1 MFELKLFKWTGPLD
15 EAGNLPEESRASLMN
30 NDEEVLVLHEGET
43 TTLENAVEYDV
54 LDHSGDLPSGRFA
67 VLNNIPVTDEG
78 REIFEQRFNNRAR
91 LIEAE
96 PGFVAI
102 RVLRPVHSGT
112 YVILTMWED
121 EEYFTKWQTSQAYGK
136 AHAKRGTEEGVDQRP
151 NIFSGPSFV
160 TTYKK

>member
-1 MFELKLFKWTGPLD
+1 MKLFTWTAPLG
-15 EAGNLPEESRASLMN
+15 EAGNLPEESRALLLN
-30 NDEEVLVLHEGET
+30 NDEEVLVLQEAEAT
-43 TTLENAVEYDV
+43 DLDDATEYEI
-54 LDHSGDLPSGRFA
+54 LDQSGDLPSGRFA
-67 VLNNIPVTDEG
+67 VLNNIPVSEDG

-102 RVLRPVHSGT
+102 RVLRPVESDT

-121 EEYFTKWQTSQAYGK
+121 EESFTNWQTSQAYGK
-136 AHAKRGTEEGVDQRP
+136 AHANRGAGEGVDQRP
-151 NIFSGPSFV
+151 NIFPRASFV

>member
-1 MFELKLFKWTGPLD
+1 MKLFKWTGPLE

-30 NDEEVLVLHEGET
+30 NDEEVLVLQEGET
-43 TTLENAVEYDV
+43 TTLENAVEYEI

-67 VLNNIPVTDEG
+67 VLNNVPVTKEG
-78 REIFEQRFNNRAR
+78 REIFEQRFSKRAG

-102 RVLRPVHSGT
+102 RVLRPIDSDT

-121 EEYFTKWQTSQAYGK
+121 EDSFKNWQSSQAYGK
-136 AHAKRGTEEGVDQRP
+136 AHEKRGTEDGIDKRP

>member
-1 MFELKLFKWTGPLD
+1 MKLFKWTGPLED
-15 EAGNLPEESRASLMN
+15 AGNLPEETNVSLFN
-30 NDEEVLVLHEGET
+30 NDEEVLVLQEGET
-43 TTLENAVEYDV
+43 TSLEGAEAYKI
-54 LDHSGDLPSGRFA
+54 LDQSGDLPSGRFA
-67 VLNNIPVTDEG
+67 VLNNIPVTEEG
-78 REIFEQRFNNRAR
+78 RPAFEERFSNRAR

-102 RVLRPVHSGT
+102 RVLRPLDSDT

-121 EEYFTKWQTSQAYGK
+121 EDSFKRWQNSQAYGK

-151 NIFSGPSFV
+151 NIFPRPSFV

>member
-1 MFELKLFKWTGPLD
+1 MKLFKWTGPLE
-15 EAGNLPEESRASLMN
+15 EAGNLPEESRALLLN
-30 NDEEVLVLHEGET
+30 NDQEVLVLQEAET
-43 TTLENAVEYDV
+43 TNLENTIAYEI
-54 LDHSGDLPSGRFA
+54 LDQSGDLPSGRFA
-67 VLNNIPVTDEG
+67 VLNNIPVSENG

-102 RVLRPVHSGT
+102 RVLRPIDTDT

-121 EEYFTKWQTSQAYGK
+121 EASFENWQKSQAYGK

-151 NIFSGPSFV
+151 NIFPRPSFV

>member
-1 MFELKLFKWTGPLD
+1 MKLFKWTGPLE
-15 EAGNLPEESRASLMN
+15 EAGSLPEESRASLMN
-30 NDEEVLVLHEGET
+30 NDEEVLVLQEAET
-43 TTLENAVEYDV
+43 TTLENAAEYEI
-54 LDHSGDLPSGRFA
+54 LDKSGDLPSGRFA

-78 REIFEQRFNNRAR
+78 REIFEQRFSKRAG

-102 RVLRPVHSGT
+102 RVLRPVDSGT

-121 EEYFTKWQTSQAYGK
+121 EESFKNWQTSQAYGK
-136 AHAKRGTEEGVDQRP
+136 AHAKRGTEDGVDQRP

>member
-1 MFELKLFKWTGPLD
+1 MKLFKWTGPLE
-15 EAGNLPEESRASLMN
+15 EAGNLPEEARASLMN
-30 NDEEVLVLHEGET
+30 NDEEVLVLQEAET
-43 TTLENAVEYDV
+43 TTLDNAVEYDI
-54 LDHSGDLPSGRFA
+54 LDQSGDLPSGRFA
-67 VLNNIPVTDEG
+67 VLNNIPVNEEG
-78 REIFEQRFNNRAR
+78 RETFEQRFNNRAR

-121 EEYFTKWQTSQAYGK
+121 EESFTNWQESQAYGK
-136 AHAKRGTEEGVDQRP
+136 AHAKRGTKDGVDQRP